1 MRAQKTSNR
10 LGAGAP
16 EPLLAPGALKAS
28 AKDAEGNAVRS
39 GSWSH
44 SLGHPWSHWQ
54 THADALHGAAAL
66 RANRPASEAAHNA
79 ARLILLDT
87 IGCMLAGR
95 EAPEVLAFEEN
106 FSALESGPFTF
117 PGGRRLSLNAA
128 AQTGALAATWD
139 EACEGH
145 AYAHGRP
152 GVAAVAALLPLAVAS
167 ERGLDATVDALALA
181 YEVGARAGGW
191 LRIKPGMHVDGVWPA
206 LGVAA
211 GVARLIGLDAHGIA
225 RAIDIAAC
233 QLPASVYLPVTQ
245 GKTARNTYLA
255 HSASLGMQ
263 AAFSAQAAISAP
275 DDALAYY
282 AANFSVATPDAL
294 PAPQEELILDA
305 YIKPYAAVRHVH
317 YGAEMAK
324 SAREELGN
332 GTASGLGAG
341 GTAAPATGTGVINT
355 SGITL
360 ITLATYPEATIYC
373 GNRAPQTPIQAQFS
387 LSFGIAA
394 MLRFGVLDSSVYRR
408 EKFEDP
414 ELRRLEA
421 LVEISIDRALET
433 QGKRGGSLLVSNGY
447 KDIERDVRAIP
458 GDASMPLSAEEVAA
472 KFMRYSK
479 ARVPHEKAF
488 VFANALLASEV
499 DVKMRALWDLL
510 F

>member
-1 MRAQKTSNR
+1 MRKPANTV
-10 LGAGAP
+10 LGHHPGNLPAP
-16 EPLLAPGALKAS
+16 PIKLPEKIV
-28 AKDAEGNAVRS
+28 ET
-39 GSWSH
+39 GSWSR
-44 SLGHPWSHWQ
+44 WQ
-54 THADALHGAAAL
+54 AHADAVHGAASL
-66 RANRPASEAAHNA
+66 RATRPASEAAANA

-95 EAPEVLAFEEN
+95 EAPEVMAFEEN

-128 AQTGALAATWD
+128 AQTGAMAATWD

-152 GVAAVAALLPLAVAS
+152 GVPAVAALLPLAVAS

-211 GVARLIGLDAHGIA
+211 GVARLIGLNSHGIA

-233 QLPASVYLPVTQ
+233 QLPASIYLPVTQ

-263 AAFSAQAAISAP
+263 AAFSAQAAITAP

-282 AANFSVATPDAL
+282 AANFSAAVPDAL
-294 PAPQEELILDA
+294 PAPREELILDA
-305 YIKPYAAVRHVH
+305 YIKPHAAVRHVH
-317 YGAEMAK
+317 YGAEMAR
-324 SAREELGN
+324 SAREELGS
-332 GTASGLGAG
+332 GASAGLGASAG
-341 GTAAPATGTGVINT
+341 SAKDASAGSPAPAIISTA
-355 SGITL
+355 GITR
-360 ITLATYPEATIYC
+360 ITLATYREATVYC

-421 LVEISIDRALET
+421 LVEISIDRALED
-433 QGKRGGSLLVSNGY
+433 QGRRGGSLMISDGY

-458 GDASMPLSAEEVAA
+458 GDATMPLSAEEVAA

-479 ARVPHEKAF
+479 ARVPHEKSF

>member
-1 MRAQKTSNR
+1 MRKSSHAGFGLRPSN
-10 LGAGAP
+10 LPAP
-16 EPLLAPGALKAS
+16 PIKLPEKI
-28 AKDAEGNAVRS
+28 AET
-39 GSWSH
+39 GSWSR
-44 SLGHPWSHWQ
+44 WQ
-54 THADALHGAAAL
+54 AHADALHGAASL
-66 RANRPASEAAHNA
+66 RATRPASEAASNA

-95 EAPEVLAFEEN
+95 EAPEVMAFEEN

-128 AQTGALAATWD
+128 AQTGAMAATWD

-152 GVAAVAALLPLAVAS
+152 GVPAVAALLPLAVAS

-233 QLPASVYLPVTQ
+233 QLPASIYLPVTQ

-282 AANFSVATPDAL
+282 AANFSAAAPDAL
-294 PAPQEELILDA
+294 PAPREDLILDA
-305 YIKPYAAVRHVH
+305 YIKPHAAVRHVH
-317 YGAEMAK
+317 YGAEMAR
-324 SAREELGN
+324 SAREELGS
-332 GTASGLGAG
+332 GASAGLGAG
-341 GTAAPATGTGVINT
+341 GGAGRGAGADGTAASTAPLSISTA
-355 SGITL
+355 GITR
-360 ITLATYPEATIYC
+360 ITLATYREATIYC

-394 MLRFGVLDSSVYRR
+394 MLRFGVLDASVYRR

-421 LVEISIDRALET
+421 LVEINIDRALED
-433 QGKRGGSLLVSNGY
+433 QGKRGGSLMISNGY

-458 GDASMPLSAEEVAA
+458 GDASMPLPAEEVAA

-479 ARVPHEKAF
+479 ARVPHEKSF

>member
-1 MRAQKTSNR
+1 MRK
-10 LGAGAP
+10 
-16 EPLLAPGALKAS
+16 APGTALGHHPGNLPAPPINFLEKI
-28 AKDAEGNAVRS
+28 AET
-39 GSWSH
+39 GSWSR
-44 SLGHPWSHWQ
+44 WQ
-54 THADALHGAAAL
+54 AHADALHGAASL
-66 RANRPASEAAHNA
+66 RATRPASEAAANA

-95 EAPEVLAFEEN
+95 EAPEVMAYEEN

-128 AQTGALAATWD
+128 AQTGAMAATWD

-152 GVAAVAALLPLAVAS
+152 GVPAVAALLPLAVAS

-233 QLPASVYLPVTQ
+233 QLPASIYLPVTQ

-282 AANFSVATPDAL
+282 AAHFAAAAPGAL
-294 PAPQEELILDA
+294 PAPRDDLILDA
-305 YIKPYAAVRHVH
+305 YIKPHAAVRHVH
-317 YGAEMAK
+317 YGAEMAR

-332 GTASGLGAG
+332 GTSAGMGTGMGAGTG
-341 GTAAPATGTGVINT
+341 GTAASTVPAIISTA
-355 SGITL
+355 GITR
-360 ITLATYPEATIYC
+360 ITLATYREATIYC

-421 LVEISIDRALET
+421 LVEISIDRVLED
-433 QGKRGGSLLVSNGY
+433 QGKRGGSLMLSNGY

-458 GDASMPLSAEEVAA
+458 GDATMPLSAEEVAA

>member
-1 MRAQKTSNR
+1 MRSQKTSKR
-10 LGAGAP
+10 VGASVS
-16 EPLLAPGALKAS
+16 EPMLAPAALTAS
-28 AKDAEGNAVRS
+28 AKIAQGNAAKN

-44 SLGHPWSHWQ
+44 WQ
-54 THADALHGAAAL
+54 AHADGLHGAAAL
-66 RANRPASEAAHNA
+66 RATRPANEAAHNA

-95 EAPEVLAFEEN
+95 EASEVMVFEEN
-106 FSALESGPFTF
+106 YSMLESGPFTF
-117 PGGRRLSLNAA
+117 PGGRRLSLIAA
-128 AQTGALAATWD
+128 AQVGAMAATWD

-152 GVAAVAALLPLAVAS
+152 GVAAAAALLPLAVAN
-167 ERGLDATVDALALA
+167 ERGLDATIDALALA

-282 AANFSVATPDAL
+282 AANFSAASPESM
-294 PAPQEELILDA
+294 PAPHEDLILDA

-324 SAREELGN
+324 SAREELGGGGAN
-332 GTASGLGAG
+332 DGTA
-341 GTAAPATGTGVINT
+341 TAASLAATPVSTA
-355 SGITL
+355 GITR
-360 ITLATYPEATIYC
+360 IELATYREATIYC
-373 GNRAPQTPIQAQFS
+373 GNRAPQRPIQAQFS

-421 LVEISIDRALET
+421 LVEITIDRALEL
-433 QGKRGGSLLVSNGY
+433 QGKRGGSLLISNGY

-479 ARVPHEKAF
+479 ARVAHEKSF